1 MCGLSQNQNQLDEH
15 IRNVLSLCAQAMRK
29 KYSDARIILYG
40 SQARGQAT
48 EQSDLDLLV
57 LLNSEMSTQEKNRIH
72 DALYEIGLENDIVI
86 SMLIKSVPD
95 WERPISKATPLYQA
109 IRNEGIL
116 VV

>member
-15 IRNVLSLCAQAMRK
+15 IRNVLTLCAEAMHE

-57 LLNSEMSTQEKNRIH
+57 LQSSKMSTHEKNSIH

-86 SMLIKSVPD
+86 SALIKSVPD

-109 IRNEGIL
+109 IQKEGIL